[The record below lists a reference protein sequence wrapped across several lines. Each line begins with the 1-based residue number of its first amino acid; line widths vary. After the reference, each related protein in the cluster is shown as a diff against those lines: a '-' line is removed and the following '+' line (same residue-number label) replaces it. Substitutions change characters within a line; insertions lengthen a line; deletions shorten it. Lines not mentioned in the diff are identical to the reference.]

1 MNMTNKRIH
10 SHLSSAA
17 VLLVACSPCLLH
29 ATNYDNPGG
38 GSCTTCEDDA
48 QNNGQSDQ
56 SAPQTKSFDWSMN
69 IGFAVLAK
77 PEDFTGVANANQHKT
92 GQLKNLGSELNRY
105 FQGIN
110 RQDPRKI
117 FIQKALI
124 DASCFHP
131 SCIELDDG
139 GTVEVLKKPATGG
152 FPEYIHQILSDDI
165 FTQIDLLVAP
175 ESGFRIRT
183 WQRTWATLNK
193 VSGFY
198 DSTGIATFTPISDIT
213 FKRPTG
219 STGNNTLL
227 YINKETTGVSGS
239 NVTTKEFV
247 QTLDGNGK
255 PDSVVQKMYEGEGTG
270 GTLLM
275 EETVIFSERGSKLWD
290 YSIVRERKEAS
301 LNGQTGAVGSLVLV
315 S

>member
-1 MNMTNKRIH
+1 MTNKRIH

-77 PEDFTGVANANQHKT
+77 PGDYTGVANSNQHKT

-105 FQGIN
+105 FKGIN

-139 GTVEVLKKPATGG
+139 GTVEVLKKPAAGG

-165 FTQIDLLVAP
+165 LTQIDL
-175 ESGFRIRT
+175 
-183 WQRTWATLNK
+183 N
-193 VSGFY
+193 
-198 DSTGIATFTPISDIT
+198 
-213 FKRPTG
+213 
-219 STGNNTLL
+219 
-227 YINKETTGVSGS
+227 
-239 NVTTKEFV
+239 
-247 QTLDGNGK
+247 
-255 PDSVVQKMYEGEGTG
+255 
-270 GTLLM
+270 
-275 EETVIFSERGSKLWD
+275 
-290 YSIVRERKEAS
+290 
-301 LNGQTGAVGSLVLV
+301 
-315 S
+315 